1 MINQTSSSDDET
13 DNETES
19 DNESDNEQFV
29 EICMLIMQ
37 YQAFVYVSIEG
48 LIMICFDRYVKN
60 QDYILISFIYFDCY
74 VKNQDCILI
83 YNIKIKA

>member
-37 YQAFVYVSIEG
+37 YQAFVYVSI
-48 LIMICFDRYVKN
+48 C
-60 QDYILISFIYFDCY
+60 
-74 VKNQDCILI
+74 
-83 YNIKIKA
+83 